1 MSIAFRIIKRISA
14 ALLALLMIFIVGFF
28 IWRIISSSNSKSME
42 TLIPSSALCEL
53 YERDGENMYMFR
65 QEQRSITSSE
75 KNYGY
80 FTVTDCVFIPDANT
94 VQATLR
100 YNNSTLRSTAE
111 DYSLPSVPDRGS
123 EVYEMSLLFA
133 IDLTPEDTEDNLG
146 NDEGS
151 VRFVR
156 VKGSVALTEQ
166 KNLYNFRR
174 MVFELGDAELDMRK
188 MLDDGTLLAVYADI
202 YYVGDIDY
210 GKEAYGTL
218 CLYDYKTEKISV
230 SLTKND
236 IAALEAFN

>member
-1 MSIAFRIIKRISA
+1 MSIVFRIIKRIFA
-14 ALLALLMIFIVGFF
+14 AIVVLLMLFIVGFF
-28 IWRIISSSNSKSME
+28 IWRIASSSNPKQME
-42 TLIPSSALCEL
+42 TLVPTNALCEL

-65 QEQRSITSSE
+65 QEQRTITSTE

-80 FTVTDCVFIPDANT
+80 FSVTDCTFIPDANT

-111 DYSLPSVPDRGS
+111 DYSLPSLPDRSG
-123 EVYEMSLLFA
+123 EVYEMSLLIA
-133 IDLTPEDTEDNLG
+133 VDLTPENKDDNLG

-156 VKGSVALTEQ
+156 VKGNIALTEQ

-174 MVFELGDAELDMRK
+174 MVFELGDTELDMKK

-210 GKEAYGTL
+210 SKEAYGTL
-218 CLYDYKTEKISV
+218 CLYDYKTQIIPV
-230 SLTKND
+230 ALDKND
-236 IAALEAFN
+236 IEALENFN